1 LDDLYR
7 DYILDHYRRPRN
19 KGHLPHPDIAH
30 EEHNPLCGDRVEL
43 ELAVADGVVVE
54 ARFDGEGCAISQA
67 SASVLTEMIVGQPLA
82 ELRRLGR
89 EDVLDS
95 LGIESISP
103 ARLKCALL
111 PLNTLRAGAFGL
123 DGHLEDEEETTAG
136 EEGAEQWP
144 PR

>member
-1 LDDLYR
+1 MDELYR

-19 KGHLPHPDIAH
+19 KGHLPHPDVAH
-30 EEHNPLCGDRVEL
+30 EEHNPLCGDRVAL
-43 ELAVADGVVVE
+43 ELTIRDGMVTE

-67 SASVLTEMIVGQPLA
+67 SASVLTEMIVGRPLA
-82 ELRRLGR
+82 ELRQLGR
-89 EDVLDS
+89 EDVLES
-95 LGIESISP
+95 LGIDNVSP

-123 DGHLEDEEETTAG
+123 NDHLEDEEDAEAA
-136 EEGAEQWP
+136 EEGAEEWP